1 MSKETN
7 RINDTLRFFASLG
20 ALGLLSFAAVDVC
33 SNKDHLELLI
43 LNNTPNKKREAATA
57 YNNHVKIPTGARVDI
72 GLLEENCVQSSFSIK
87 DNPPNKKK
95 KKHSAGVYDLNG
107 RLTNKLT
114 EKNPKVEIF
123 GGDVTIKFT
132 PKVFKKSK

>member
-7 RINDTLRFFASLG
+7 RIDDTLRFFASLG
-20 ALGLLSFAAVDVC
+20 ALGLLSFAAVDVH
-33 SNKDHLELLI
+33 SNKHHLGLLI
-43 LNNTPNKKREAATA
+43 LNNTPNKKDEAATA

-72 GLLEENCVQSSFSIK
+72 GLFERNGIQSVFSIK

-107 RLTNKLT
+107 HLTNKLT
-114 EKNPKVEIF
+114 KKNPEVKILD
-123 GGDVTIKFT
+123 GDVTIKFA